1 MLAKATLLAALFVG
15 FTSAQ
20 TPEVVAEGFNGP
32 MGVLVAPGGDVWVV
46 DSGMGG
52 DRELETVSPEGEPIT
67 ARVGDTARIVRVSP
81 DGLQTEVATMPS
93 ILMGQE
99 ATGGARLALVEG
111 AVYVT
116 NGVWS
121 EAAGPEAMPL
131 TAVVARL
138 RHGAL
143 TTVAD
148 LWAFENAENP
158 DGFVREA
165 HPYGLTAGPD
175 GMLYVADAG
184 ANTLLRVDP
193 RGGEVTLLATFG
205 GLPGPMP
212 NPGRGGANE
221 SDPVPTGVV
230 VGEDGTLYVSL
241 LPGFPFIPGSAKVV
255 AVSGDGSV
263 SDYAGGLTMITDLRA
278 GPDGALYAVSLGE
291 FGEQGPTPNT
301 GALVR
306 IENGETETVLDGLSF
321 PTSVAFAADGA
332 AYLTLNG
339 IGAPGSGQL
348 VRVAGIGRQA
358 RR

>member
-1 MLAKATLLAALFVG
+1 MFRTALLATLLAGFAL
-15 FTSAQ
+15 AQ
-20 TPEVVAEGFNGP
+20 TPEVVADGFNGP
-32 MGVLVAPGGDVWVV
+32 MGVLVAPDGDVWVV
-46 DSGMGG
+46 DSGVGG
-52 DRELETVSPEGEPIT
+52 EQELQTRSPEGEPIT
-67 ARVGDTARIVRVSP
+67 ARVGDTARIVRVAP
-81 DGLQTEVATMPS
+81 DGAQTDVATMPS

-99 ATGGARLALVEG
+99 ATGGARLALVDG
-111 AVYVT
+111 TVHVT

-121 EAAGPEAMPL
+121 EAAGAEAAPL

-138 RHGAL
+138 GEGEL

-148 LWAFENAENP
+148 LWRFENTENP

-193 RGGEVTLLATFG
+193 AGGEVTLLATFDG
-205 GLPGPMP
+205 IPGPMP

-230 VGEDGTLYVSL
+230 MGDDGTLYVSL
-241 LPGFPFIPGSAKVV
+241 LPGFPFTPGSAKVV
-255 AVSGDGSV
+255 AVAPDGSV
-263 SDYAGGLTMITDLRA
+263 TDHATGLTMITDLKA

-291 FGEQGPTPNT
+291 WGEQGPTPNS

-306 IENGETETVLDGLSF
+306 IQDGEAETVLEGLSF
-321 PTSVAFAADGA
+321 PTSVAFAEDGT
-332 AYLTLNG
+332 AYLTVNG
-339 IGAPGSGQL
+339 VGAPGSGQL
-348 VRVAGIGRQA
+348 VRVAGLGQRAGR
-358 RR
+358 